1 MNTINCEDEKIQFL
15 GLIQNLGCLLVFNQ
29 QGIIKAISENIHLYF
44 PTGQIALGKRISE
57 INLSNCTGVELLQ
70 SAVEN
75 FEKTHSYKKV
85 TQIVEISG
93 LAYYLTLSSL
103 DDLLYAEFEICINK
117 DPGNVYINNNKLL
130 ALQHEENAIWAAL
143 TTIVSETLAIDR
155 VMVYQF
161 NEDNSGVVVA
171 ESLRNDKLDS
181 YLGLHYPEFD
191 IPQQARALYQTA
203 HCRFIADTDAE
214 ATQILCENENPINLK
229 TVALRRLSP
238 IHLQYLKNAGF
249 QSSISFSIIIKGE
262 LWGLVCC
269 QHIQPLHIDLSLRNF
284 SLLAVHVA
292 ANKFQQLEDQERVAY
307 LREIQELELMLQ
319 EKLLLK
325 YNFFPELKT
334 LAAELMYVLE
344 ADGIALGFEDAIYLE
359 GLQPTK
365 ENLKLALP
373 ELRKQS
379 TDRIFTSHS
388 LSAQTPLYQ
397 TIGSDI
403 AGIAFAEIDRK
414 SDFFIAWFRKEVVI
428 DRNWAG
434 KPEKL
439 YEEDKAQ
446 GLMKPSPRTSFQL
459 WLEQVTGTS
468 TKWSQKHLHFMVRIR
483 EVLRD
488 SLINKAVEI
497 DNLNTQLI
505 EMNTALDTYAYTISH
520 DLKNPL
526 SAIKISS
533 EFLKYKN
540 DLKPELI
547 KKMSTNILD
556 SVHTILNMLEKI
568 HLFSKASSF
577 NFVPEQV
584 EPENF
589 IYEIIDTSKLRFG
602 SPHVQVHIGRLLPVM
617 GEKTLLYQLFLN
629 LVGNAIKYSAKADA
643 AAVYINSVRT
653 DKGISYSISDNGI
666 GIDKEELA
674 SIYEMFKRMSN
685 SSGYEGSGV
694 GMAIVKRIADKLNID
709 IAIQSNINVGTTVEL
724 FFAPYNSCHE

>member
-1 MNTINCEDEKIQFL
+1 MNAINCEDEKIQFL
-15 GLIQNLGCLLVFNQ
+15 GLIQNLGCLIVFNRE
-29 QGIIKAISENIHLYF
+29 GIVEAVSENIDTYF
-44 PTGQIALGKRISE
+44 PSAGFVIGSRFSKISLPDFNGFDFLQNALE
-57 INLSNCTGVELLQ
+57 TFN
-70 SAVEN
+70 
-75 FEKTHSYKKV
+75 KTNTYKK
-85 TQIVEISG
+85 TTHIVEVNG
-93 LAYYLTLSSL
+93 FAHYLTLSSFNN
-103 DDLLYAEFEICINK
+103 LLYVELEICSNNEAV
-117 DPGNVYINNNKLL
+117 NVDINNNKLL
-130 ALQHEENAIWAAL
+130 DLQQADEDIWTAL
-143 TTIVSETLAIDR
+143 TSILSETLAIDR

-161 NEDNSGVVVA
+161 NEDQSGVVIA
-171 ESLRNDKLDS
+171 ESLKDNKLDS
-181 YLGLHYPEFD
+181 YLGIHYPEFD
-191 IPQQARALYQTA
+191 IPQQARALYKKV
-203 HCRFIADTDAE
+203 HCRYIADIHADPIPVVH
-214 ATQILCENENPINLK
+214 QNDNLINLE
-229 TVALRRLSP
+229 TVGIRNLSP
-238 IHLQYLKNAGF
+238 IHLQYLSNAGF
-249 QSSISFSIIIKGE
+249 KSSISFSILVKGE

-269 QHIQPLHIDLSLRNF
+269 QHTQSKHVDLGLRNF

-292 ANKFQQLEDQERVAY
+292 ANKFQQLEEEKKTIY
-307 LREIQELELMLQ
+307 LQEIQELELMLQ

-334 LAAELMYVLE
+334 FAPELMHLLD
-344 ADGIALGFEDAIYLE
+344 ADGIAIGFEDAIYFE
-359 GLQPTK
+359 GLQPEK
-365 ENLKLALP
+365 EHLKKALP
-373 ELRKQS
+373 ELRKRS

-388 LSAQTPLYQ
+388 LSDQTTLHQAMGNSP
-397 TIGSDI
+397 I

-414 SDFFIAWFRKEVVI
+414 SDFFIAWFRREVI
-428 DRNWAG
+428 TDRNWAG

-439 YEEDKAQ
+439 YEEDKVQ
-446 GLMKPSPRTSFQL
+446 GLIKPSPRTSFQI
-459 WLEQVTGTS
+459 WREQISGTS
-468 TKWSQKHLHFMVRIR
+468 SQWSQKQLHFMVRIR

-488 SLINKAVEI
+488 SLVNKAVEI

-589 IYEIIDTSKLRFG
+589 IHEIIDTSKLRFG
-602 SPHVQVHIGRLLPVM
+602 APDMEVHVDRLLPVM

-629 LVGNAIKYSAKADA
+629 LIGNAIKYSAKADN
-643 AAVYINSVRT
+643 AAVYVSSMRT
-653 DKGISYSISDNGI
+653 ERGISYSISDNGI
-666 GIDKEELA
+666 GIDEHELA

-694 GMAIVKRIADKLNID
+694 GMAIVKRIVDKLNID
-709 IAIQSNINVGTTVEL
+709 ISIQSIINRGTTVTLL
-724 FFAPYNSCHE
+724 FLDT